1 MSQLSISMADFLGVL
16 RSYSS
21 SDQRTG
27 QASGRRAVHRN
38 GDSDHVAPDG
48 HRQEA
53 AATARPVAAPR
64 IVTIR

>member
-1 MSQLSISMADFLGVL
+1 MPQLSISMADFLGVL

-27 QASGRRAVHRN
+27 RASGRRAAHRN
-38 GDSDHVAPDG
+38 GDSGHVVLDG
-48 HRQEA
+48 HRQEV
-53 AATARPVAAPR
+53 AATGRPVAAPR